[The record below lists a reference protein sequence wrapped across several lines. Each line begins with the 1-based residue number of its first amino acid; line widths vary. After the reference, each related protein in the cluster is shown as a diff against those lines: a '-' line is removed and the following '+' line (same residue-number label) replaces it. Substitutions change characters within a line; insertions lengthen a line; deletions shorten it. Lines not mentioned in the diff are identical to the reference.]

1 MKARAPRGALAAG
14 LALALLWPTCVFAE
28 EPVEIEVRGTAIAAP
43 PRAPNVA
50 GSVIRRERLQGPGTQ
65 ASDVLRTQPGV
76 EVNETGGLGSSAT
89 ASVRGATAAQT
100 PIYLAG
106 VRLNDDVGGA
116 AELGSVPLWFLS
128 RIEIYRSNAPLA
140 GDRLGLGGAIFF
152 EPRRPRGNEAAAG
165 TLVGS
170 FGARAAWAVAGVG
183 AARGST
189 LLGLRVDGADNDY
202 RYVNDNGTRFDP
214 SQQHESVL
222 RNADV
227 RQLDFWGLSSTR
239 LGNTGRVDLVL
250 NVTEREQGVPGIA
263 LFPTFEARQR
273 SSRRLAAVSARAGCG
288 SRCEVAATSA
298 ALLTQ
303 TRYVDPLGEIGLGA
317 AGLELS
323 SVRIDDSLTARLGLT
338 RDISLSPALRVA
350 LERLDIASAGRAS
363 THARRAF
370 GRAALQGE
378 LAASERLTIHG
389 LAAGECHGTSRNGN
403 LPWAAPGDADPLAH
417 DGVCDTPE
425 ASARVGATFATAQL
439 TWLATLGRY
448 SRVPTLA
455 ELYGTSGVVRGN
467 SALLPER
474 GVSLELGMRANAALV
489 ELLGG
494 LSFDVF
500 GFARQSERLIY
511 YRRSAIGYVRPYNTH
526 SARVLGLEALLTYS
540 PVELLACELSATLMD
555 PRDTSPGKLV
565 NDILPHRARIVLAPR
580 VEMRSR
586 SRAGSFNAAKLAV
599 SYFYESRRF
608 ADQAGLVV
616 IEPQGSLSAEA
627 ELALFDEHLSVRA
640 RVANILDQPRFD
652 LIGYPL
658 PGRAAYLS
666 TEIRL

>member
-1 MKARAPRGALAAG
+1 VKVRAHRGALAARA
-14 LALALLWPTCVFAE
+14 ALALLWPTCVFAQQ
-28 EPVEIEVRGTAIAAP
+28 PAEIEVRGTAIAAP

-50 GSVIRRERLQGPGTQ
+50 GSVISRDRLQAPGAQ
-65 ASDVLRTQPGV
+65 SADVLRTQPGV
-76 EVNETGGLGSSAT
+76 EINETGGLGSSAT

-128 RIEIYRSNAPLA
+128 RIEIYRSHAPLA
-140 GDRLGLGGAIFF
+140 GDQLGLGGAIFF

-165 TLVGS
+165 GLVGS

-183 AARGST
+183 AERGST
-189 LLGLRVDGADNDY
+189 LVGVRIDRADNDY
-202 RYVNDNGTRFDP
+202 RYLNDNGTRFDP

-227 RQLDFWGLSSTR
+227 GQLDFWALSSTS
-239 LGNTGRVDLVL
+239 LGKTGRADLVL

-273 SSRRLAAVSARAGCG
+273 TSRRLAAVRAHARCG

-298 ALLTQ
+298 VLLTQ
-303 TRYVDPLGEIGLGA
+303 TRYTDPLGEIGLGA

-323 SVRIDDSLTARLGLT
+323 SARTEDSLTARLGLT
-338 RDISLSPALRVA
+338 RSISLSPALRVA
-350 LERLDIASAGRAS
+350 LERLDITGAGRPS

-370 GRAALQGE
+370 ARAALQGE
-378 LAASERLTIHG
+378 LAASERWTIYG
-389 LAAGECHGTSRNGN
+389 LAAAECHGTSRDGD
-403 LPWAAPGDADPLAH
+403 LPWVAPGDADPLA
-417 DGVCDTPE
+417 GNGTCGTLE
-425 ASARVGATFATAQL
+425 ASGRVGATFGTTPL

-467 SALLPER
+467 TALLPER
-474 GVSLELGMRANAALV
+474 GVSLELGMRSNHGLV
-489 ELLGG
+489 ESLGG

-511 YRRSAIGYVRPYNTH
+511 YRRSAVGYVRPYNTD
-526 SARVLGLEALLTYS
+526 SARVLGLEALLSYS
-540 PVELLACELSATLMD
+540 PIELLRCELSATLMD
-555 PRDTSPGKLV
+555 PRDTSPGRLV
-565 NDILPHRARIVLAPR
+565 NDILPHRARVVLAPR
-580 VEMRSR
+580 VELRSR
-586 SRAGSFNAAKLAV
+586 RRAGSFNAAKLAA

-627 ELALFDEHLSVRA
+627 ELVVLDEHLSVRA
-640 RVANILDQPRFD
+640 RVANILDQRRFD

-658 PGRAAYLS
+658 PGQAAYLS